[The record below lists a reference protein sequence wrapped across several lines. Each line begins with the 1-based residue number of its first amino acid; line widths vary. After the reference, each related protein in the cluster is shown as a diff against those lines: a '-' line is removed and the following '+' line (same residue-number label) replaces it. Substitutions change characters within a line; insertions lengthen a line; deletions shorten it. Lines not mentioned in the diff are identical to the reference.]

1 MTPVDF
7 VAGEY
12 DAAVQLGE
20 FIQRDMIAVRV
31 TKEMRLAVVGSPAYL
46 ESNSI
51 PRHPQDLKDHSCIGF
66 RFHSQTSHSAP
77 ARQPDSKRNDA
88 SALL

>member
-1 MTPVDF
+1 MTPVDL

-46 ESNSI
+46 ESNS
-51 PRHPQDLKDHSCIGF
+51 DHSLALSLLLVSDGIG
-66 RFHSQTSHSAP
+66 
-77 ARQPDSKRNDA
+77 KR
-88 SALL
+88 S